1 MMRGF
6 SIKHHTT
13 IPDLRSTAPHSPP
26 STTHIFGLQK
36 DTYEGAAALSMG
48 HCHLQAARQQVQ
60 AGIQDSQ
67 RLPNLRKESPS
78 LVPSKHVSSH

>member
-6 SIKHHTT
+6 S
-13 IPDLRSTAPHSPP
+13 IPDLRSTAPRSPP
-26 STTHIFGLQK
+26 STTHILGLQK
-36 DTYEGAAALSMG
+36 DTYEGAAAPSMG

-67 RLPNLRKESPS
+67 RLLNLSKESPS